1 MDSKIER
8 MYDDQKNIVEL
19 DLSIKKLKFKRKK
32 KISVKVL
39 ES

>member
-1 MDSKIER
+1 MDGKIER
-8 MYDDQKNIVEL
+8 MYDDQRNIVEL

-32 KISVKVL
+32 KISDKDL